1 MSARSRTKTPPP
13 PEKLLQ
19 GGRQSRESQRVRGS
33 QQSGENRRSRGSA
46 LFRGRRGKKRLYIA
60 VSALLFALVLVLC
73 LVRQG
78 REYPAWDVG
87 PALVTQAEQP
97 QVQAGQAP
105 GSHGTGSQDS
115 VSQGPSALTE
125 PQTPSGLIASQAP
138 SRPIALA
145 DPASIPPYAGEDQ
158 VVLNEGR
165 PNFTE
170 ADLREITG
178 EHFSPLD
185 SLGRCGSAWAL
196 LGRELLPSS
205 QREELLDLKPSGWHT
220 VKYPDLIPDR
230 FLFNRC
236 HLIAFCLTGQNKN
249 PLNLITGTR
258 HLNADLMLPLETRT
272 VRYLESGGNH
282 VLYRVTPLFLK
293 DELVARGVE
302 MEAFSVED
310 AGRGVCFHVF
320 LYNVQPGIEINYRTG
335 ESRRAQ

>member
-13 PEKLLQ
+13 PEKLPQ
-19 GGRQSRESQRVRGS
+19 GG
-33 QQSGENRRSRGSA
+33 RRSRGSA

-60 VSALLFALVLVLC
+60 ACALLFALVLVLC
-73 LVRQG
+73 LIKQG

-87 PALVTQAEQP
+87 PAPVTQAEIPAQAGAP
-97 QVQAGQAP
+97 AQAGQVP
-105 GSHGTGSQDS
+105 GSEGT
-115 VSQGPSALTE
+115 
-125 PQTPSGLIASQAP
+125 SGLIASQAP

-158 VVLNEGR
+158 VVLNGGR

-170 ADLREITG
+170 ADLREITS
-178 EHFSPLD
+178 EHYSPLD

-196 LGRELLPSS
+196 LDRELLPSS

-272 VRYLESGGNH
+272 VRYLEAGRNH

-302 MEAFSVED
+302 MEAYSVED
-310 AGRGVCFHVF
+310 AGRGVCFHLF